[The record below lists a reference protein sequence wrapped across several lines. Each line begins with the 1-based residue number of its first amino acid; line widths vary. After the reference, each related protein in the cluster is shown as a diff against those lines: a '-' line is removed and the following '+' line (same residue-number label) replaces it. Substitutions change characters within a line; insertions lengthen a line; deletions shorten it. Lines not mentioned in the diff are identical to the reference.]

1 MLRAV
6 RFACRLDFMIEPET
20 KRALA
25 ECAPLLDA
33 VARERV
39 GIELEGILSTGHG
52 GDAMLR
58 YPELVCA
65 AVPELAAGRGFD
77 QRSVYHA
84 FNVYEH
90 IARVLTVAGE
100 LALCDG
106 VAPSSSLMWAAFLH
120 DVSKPECFTVDHDG
134 SGHFYGHPELGAK
147 KARVIMD
154 RLALSHDLVR
164 DVCLLIKYH
173 DKPLRS
179 ERSCLLNMMR
189 LLSGEGVDTPRL
201 MDELMDLKRADTL
214 GKAPSCFYY
223 VETIEEM
230 RSLAHD
236 LLEAG
241 EPYTLKMLAI
251 NGGDLIRAGVKPGP
265 ELGQLLNAALDAVI
279 EDNIPNTR
287 EALLTHLHLG

>member
-1 MLRAV
+1 
-6 RFACRLDFMIEPET
+6 
-20 KRALA
+20 
-25 ECAPLLDA
+25 
-33 VARERV
+33 
-39 GIELEGILSTGHG
+39 
-52 GDAMLR
+52 
-58 YPELVCA
+58 
-65 AVPELAAGRGFD
+65 
-77 QRSVYHA
+77 
-84 FNVYEH
+84 
-90 IARVLTVAGE
+90 
-100 LALCDG
+100 
-106 VAPSSSLMWAAFLH
+106 MWAAFLH
-120 DVSKPECFTVDHDG
+120 DVSKPECFTVDHAG

-173 DKPLRS
+173 DKPLRP
-179 ERSCLLNMMR
+179 EHSCLLNMMR
-189 LLSGEGVDTPRL
+189 ALSGEGVDTPRL

-230 RSLAHD
+230 RTLAHD
-236 LLEAG
+236 LLQAG

-279 EDNIPNTR
+279 EDNIPNNR